1 MKRDPNRR
9 HLALLGVLLA
19 SQMLSACIIIP
30 RPFVPRVIVVGA
42 ATVGSEP
49 SHVEYRARPSSGR
62 L

>member
-1 MKRDPNRR
+1 MKRDLNRR
-9 HLALLGVLLA
+9 RLALLGVLLA

-42 ATVGSEP
+42 AAVGGEP
-49 SHVEYRARPSSGR
+49 SRVEYRAHPGSGR